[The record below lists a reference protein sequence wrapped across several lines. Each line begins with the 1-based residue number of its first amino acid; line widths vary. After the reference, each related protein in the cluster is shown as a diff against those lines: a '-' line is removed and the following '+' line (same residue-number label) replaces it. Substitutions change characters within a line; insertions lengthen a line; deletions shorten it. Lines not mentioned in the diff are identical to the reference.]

1 MDKFADRLYMIQKQ
15 RGWTQSQLSK
25 VIGISQGT
33 ISAYLNDQKSPTI
46 ATAQNIA
53 MALGVSMGWL
63 CGDAETQ
70 RSNITMDNVREKIL
84 RTAIDRYGR
93 GAQRDKAIEELSE
106 LIRALARCD
115 DPENVAEE
123 MADVRI
129 MLDQLELIFGN
140 GQRVAAWEVMKLRRL
155 DQRIHAADVIG
166 EPGGCAHESER

>member
-1 MDKFADRLYMIQKQ
+1 
-15 RGWTQSQLSK
+15 
-25 VIGISQGT
+25 
-33 ISAYLNDQKSPTI
+33 
-46 ATAQNIA
+46 
-53 MALGVSMGWL
+53 
-63 CGDAETQ
+63 
-70 RSNITMDNVREKIL
+70 MDNVREKIL